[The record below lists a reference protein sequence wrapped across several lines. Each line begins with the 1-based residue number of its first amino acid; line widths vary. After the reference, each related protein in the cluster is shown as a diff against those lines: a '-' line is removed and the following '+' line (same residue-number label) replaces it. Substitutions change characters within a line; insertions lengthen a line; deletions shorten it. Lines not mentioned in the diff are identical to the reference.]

1 MNAEE
6 ILNNGSISYNLSQEF
21 NIADTVKNIIKE
33 EFDIK
38 SDPGESYHVN
48 YYDSPAVLN
57 ANDDL
62 ESNDV
67 NNEETIY
74 APLKTVDFERL
85 SSLKPFHTSPVKS
98 STEKSHQDFY
108 DNDLSSP
115 RKLGASKRRRSSKT
129 CKRNSKSIESSEE
142 TNIFNNETVV
152 NNTDDV
158 EKELD
163 LKEFINDVENDNI
176 FITQMISEENESIG
190 DNTDHVEEEIDVEK
204 SLDFVKNETAV
215 PIPMT
220 PEKDNEEIINNTD
233 NLDKEINIK
242 ECIDDVPIDNIFPV
256 PITPEKNNHKGHEE
270 NDPLYITPIKE
281 LHSKDNNVLEN
292 LIPSISE
299 DVLDSDS
306 EYDKICNEKL
316 STLSQNDNKGVVCS
330 DSEFERMC
338 DTIKSNNYEPTRFS
352 FETIELLNE
361 FNDLDQSTNNN
372 LLADL
377 LTTPVTHGNKK
388 NQDYMITIDP
398 LIDSSTSI
406 NSVSDTSDDSDLG
419 IEIKSRHIRKLIA
432 SNAQRKKF
440 LRAKRK
446 SCSSQNN
453 LGIENKDEDKFDKRK
468 KRTKKMVNNS
478 RKKRL
483 KNEMSFC
490 EDDDSDDSN
499 SDKVDNI
506 LQESTSDFKVK
517 RKRTRKV
524 YNNLEQRRSSRL
536 LEKSINIQN
545 TNEDIEESLV
555 DTPHKINKTRKS
567 FSRLKRPSN
576 NAANQSIAEADLDNN
591 LPTTDLKNTVNEN
604 NEDYFVSEKILTNIK
619 RERSD
624 SIDNKFFSDDESQR
638 NYEKLTNTSII
649 NQNLS
654 INDAVDTEVIKKRR
668 VRKKVPSDFVRRSS
682 SRIREKSRDDR
693 DIDDKEN
700 HENIRVN
707 PDVGNENNEDFKGK
721 KKLGDSTGKRGR
733 GRGRGRRKSIKIEEQ
748 SCDDDAEYEIIKD
761 DQPLKLKIK
770 LNNQGTN
777 KVGRK
782 KSLKVEEFENQSD
795 TKEIVE
801 EKNFIEKH
809 TPGRIKSNGKYR
821 DKQTSRRKSI
831 SVKSEPEISDVA
843 DDYDSDSS
851 GLSSSEMSM
860 ISEESEADIV
870 EEKTKRIGPKIL
882 NKFINL
888 EVQLEH
894 EVPKQ
899 HQLETSLLNEMT
911 EELRCSFG
919 KYSKLQRQNFRLE
932 EDKIIQR
939 NWNRFCEVHDL
950 DPSCATILL
959 DRHNDRKRL
968 LLAYMK
974 DKIKLVQFLA
984 KDLPNRLLHQ
994 VCKRFRALY
1003 RGTKQKNYYKSKIT
1017 SKRFTSKDDRLII
1030 VYITQNQSNIEKSCK
1045 ELAELLGQTESAVL
1059 SRYHLL
1065 KDRKARVRKG
1075 RQLIEWDVPLTEK
1088 FLKNLMELTLS
1099 DEIDELKYAKIP
1111 KVVWIE
1117 MEKKLNIPMSKLM
1130 QFWHC
1135 QLHMQ
1140 LFHPKCII
1148 SSELR
1153 IMLIEYLYVKGI
1165 STRREI
1171 DWTVVAQHFDGATNE
1186 GLSRLFSSMIAMS
1199 PFSDKENLSEVI
1211 EWLYEVKI
1219 PRIMRAK
1226 NDNYLPRLIY
1236 KNGKIE
1242 VIDDYPYERDTKLD

>member
-1 MNAEE
+1 MLIN
-6 ILNNGSISYNLSQEF
+6 
-21 NIADTVKNIIKE
+21 DTVKNIIKE

-48 YYDSPAVLN
+48 YYDSSIVPN
-57 ANDDL
+57 SNDDL
-62 ESNDV
+62 GLNDV
-67 NNEETIY
+67 NNEETTY
-74 APLKTVDFERL
+74 ASLKTVDFERL
-85 SSLKPFHTSPVKS
+85 SSLKSFHTSPVKS

-108 DNDLSSP
+108 QNDLSSP
-115 RKLGASKRRRSSKT
+115 RKLGASKKRRSSKT
-129 CKRNSKSIESSEE
+129 CKRNSKNFESSEE
-142 TNIFNNETVV
+142 TNIFNNEMTVV
-152 NNTDDV
+152 NNTDNV

-163 LKEFINDVENDNI
+163 LKEFISDVENENI
-176 FITQMISEENESIG
+176 FLTQMILQDNESIG
-190 DNTDHVEEEIDVEK
+190 DNIDNVEKEIDVKE
-204 SLDFVKNETAV
+204 SMSIDIDYLKNETADQT
-215 PIPMT
+215 PIT
-220 PEKDNEEIINNTD
+220 PEKNNEEIVNSTD
-233 NLDKEINIK
+233 NLDREINIK
-242 ECIDDVPIDNIFPV
+242 ECIDNVPIDNIFSV
-256 PITPEKNNHKGHEE
+256 PITPEKNNNGHEE

-281 LHSKDNNVLEN
+281 LDSKKNNVLNN
-292 LIPSISE
+292 LTPSILE
-299 DVLDSDS
+299 DKLDSDG

-316 STLSQNDNKGVVCS
+316 STLCQNDSKAVCS

-338 DTIKSNNYEPTRFS
+338 DTIKSNNYEPARFS

-372 LLADL
+372 LLAEL

-440 LRAKRK
+440 LRANRK
-446 SCSSQNN
+446 SCGSLNN
-453 LGIENKDEDKFDKRK
+453 VGIENKDENKFDKRK
-468 KRTKKMVNNS
+468 KRTKKMINNS
-478 RKKRL
+478 RRKRL
-483 KNEMSFC
+483 KSNEMSSF

-499 SDKVDNI
+499 GDKVDNI
-506 LQESTSDFKVK
+506 LQESTSEFKVK

-536 LEKSINIQN
+536 LEKSVNIKN
-545 TNEDIEESLV
+545 INEDIEESLG
-555 DTPHKINKTRKS
+555 DTSRKINKTDTEIVRKNRKS
-567 FSRLKRPSN
+567 FSRLKKPSN
-576 NAANQSIAEADLDNN
+576 NTANQSIAEMDLDNN
-591 LPTTDLKNTVNEN
+591 LPTDFKNTIIEN
-604 NEDYFVSEKILTNIK
+604 NEEYFASEKIMTNIK

-638 NYEKLTNTSII
+638 NYEELTNTSII
-649 NQNLS
+649 NQKF
-654 INDAVDTEVIKKRR
+654 IIDDGVDTEVIKKRR

-707 PDVGNENNEDFKGK
+707 PDIENQDFKGK
-721 KKLGDSTGKRGR
+721 KKQGESMGR
-733 GRGRGRRKSIKIEEQ
+733 GRGRGRKKSIKIEEQ
-748 SCDDDAEYEIIKD
+748 SCDDADEYENIGD
-761 DQPLKLKIK
+761 DRPLKLRIK
-770 LNNQGTN
+770 LKNRGTN
-777 KVGRK
+777 KAGR
-782 KSLKVEEFENQSD
+782 KSLKVEEFDDEHQSD
-795 TKEIVE
+795 TKEMVGGQ
-801 EKNFIEKH
+801 NLIEKH
-809 TPGRIKSNGKYR
+809 TPSRIKINGKYE
-821 DKQTSRRKSI
+821 DKQISRSKSI
-831 SVKSEPEISDVA
+831 SVKSEPEISDAA

-851 GLSSSEMSM
+851 GLPSSEMSM
-860 ISEESEADIV
+860 ISEESEVEIV
-870 EEKTKRIGPKIL
+870 EEKIQRIGPKIL

-888 EVQLEH
+888 EVELEH
-894 EVPKQ
+894 EVPIQ
-899 HQLETSLLNEMT
+899 HQLETSLLKPMT
-911 EELRCSFG
+911 EELKCLFG
-919 KYSKLQRQNFRLE
+919 KYSKLERQNFRLE

-950 DPSCATILL
+950 DPSCAKILL
-959 DRHNDRKRL
+959 ERHNNRKRL

-984 KDLPNRLLHQ
+984 RDLPNRLLHQ

-1003 RGTKQKNYYKSKIT
+1003 RGTKQKNYYKSKST
-1017 SKRFTSKDDRLII
+1017 RKRFTSKDDRLII

-1059 SRYHLL
+1059 SRYHYL

-1088 FLKNLMELTLS
+1088 YIKNLMELTLS
-1099 DEIDELKYAKIP
+1099 DEVEELKYAKIP

-1117 MEKKLNIPMSKLM
+1117 MEKKMNIPKSKLM

-1186 GLSRLFSSMIAMS
+1186 GLSRLFSSMVAMS
-1199 PFSDKENLSEVI
+1199 PFPDKENLSEVI

-1236 KNGKIE
+1236 KDGKIE